1 LILER
6 QKHKAPP
13 NPWEELWLTLLF
25 GRLDVDFHQR
35 AAADQVA
42 VALDIVD
49 AVDRRPVFVDAEGVG
64 REAGLFAAMGAI
76 PIADEVLPA
85 CARRSSMSM
94 LPFLRSSI

>member
-42 VALDIVD
+42 VVVD
-49 AVDRRPVFVDAEGVG
+49 VVDAEAAG

-85 CARRSSMSM
+85 
-94 LPFLRSSI
+94 

>member
-42 VALDIVD
+42 VVVD
-49 AVDRRPVFVDAEGVG
+49 VVDAEAAG

-85 CARRSSMSM
+85 SRRSSMSM
-94 LPFLRSSI
+94 LPFLRNSI

>member
-1 LILER
+1 MILWPKR
-6 QKHKAPP
+6 HAALP
-13 NPWEELWLTLLF
+13 NLWKGLCLTLPLS
-25 GRLDVDFHQR
+25 RLGVAFHQR

-42 VALDIVD
+42 VALDIVY

>member
-42 VALDIVD
+42 VVVD
-49 AVDRRPVFVDAEGVG
+49 VVDAEAAG

-76 PIADEVLPA
+76 PIADEVFPA

-94 LPFLRSSI
+94 LPFLRNSI